1 MHTRMLN
8 PWPWILF
15 LLVTV
20 VPFMPAMA
28 ATQPLPDNAVAVVNG
43 VVISQA
49 DLDRALNQVRQKAQ
63 FQGQQLDPAR
73 LAEIKKSLTERLVQ
87 QELLYQESRRIGIAI
102 DTGAV
107 DKQIAQMQE
116 RFASQAEFQNAL
128 AKMDLSLKELR
139 SQIERN
145 LAVQRLLDEQILQK
159 VTVTGEESKAF
170 YEDNPNYFKQP
181 EQVRA
186 SHILIK
192 VDPKADAAELKKAR
206 QKIEAVQ
213 ERLRADEDFAEL
225 ARELSEGPSAAQ
237 GGDLGFFDRRQMVKP
252 FADAAFALKPG
263 EVSDV
268 VQTRFGYHLIKVVDR
283 KPESKLAYDEIRERL
298 EESLKQQK
306 AEKQLA
312 VYLENLQQKATIET
326 R

>member
-1 MHTRMLN
+1 MLN

-43 VVISQA
+43 VVISQT

-107 DKQIAQMQE
+107 DKQVAQMQE